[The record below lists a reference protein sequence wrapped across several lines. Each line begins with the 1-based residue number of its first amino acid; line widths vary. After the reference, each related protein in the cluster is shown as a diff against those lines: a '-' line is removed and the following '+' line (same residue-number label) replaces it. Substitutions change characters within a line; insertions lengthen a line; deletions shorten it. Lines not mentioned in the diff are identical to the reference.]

1 MHLLPACNAR
11 RKPLPYYRSGP
22 KLALKACVPAT
33 EGVYRVSRSGRSK
46 SFVVAGLLVALSL
59 VLAGCG
65 GGASGQ
71 QNGGGSEGVSS
82 NINIEGSST
91 VYPITQAAA
100 ELFREE
106 NPDARIEV
114 GGAGTSDGFEAFCQG
129 DTQISDASRPID
141 QAEEVPVCKQNG
153 VEYIEIPIAY
163 DGISVVVNKQ
173 GNDWA
178 KDITSE
184 ELKKIWEP
192 SAEDRITKWSQVRSS
207 WPDKP
212 LDLYGPGTESGTYEF
227 FNGEIVGNEEE
238 VSRQSDVEMSED
250 DNVLV
255 QGVSGDKD
263 ALGYFGY
270 SYYENNLD
278 TLRALAVDGVKPTE
292 DSIRSGE
299 YLLSRPLF
307 IYVST
312 DALKNNEA
320 VKPFVDF
327 YLAPENLDRL
337 VKAAKYVTL
346 PTSLEQQS
354 RTQYEDRTTGTV
366 YTEDGKPK
374 GGDLETALKQSK

>member
-1 MHLLPACNAR
+1 
-11 RKPLPYYRSGP
+11 
-22 KLALKACVPAT
+22 LALKTSVPVT
-33 EGVYRVSRSGRSK
+33 EGVHRLSRIGRSK
-46 SFVVAGLLVALSL
+46 LFVLAGLIVALSL

-71 QNGGGSEGVSS
+71 QNGGGGEPVSGE
-82 NINIEGSST
+82 IRIEGSST

-141 QAEEVPVCKQNG
+141 PAEEVPVCKENG

-178 KDITSE
+178 KDITSK
-184 ELKKIWEP
+184 ELKTIWEP
-192 SAEDRITKWSQVRSS
+192 SAEGKITQWSQVRSD

-212 LDLYGPGTESGTYEF
+212 LNLYGPGTESGTYEY
-227 FNGEIVGNEEE
+227 FNETIVANEEE

-255 QGVSGDKD
+255 QGVSGDAN

-278 TLRALAVDGVKPTE
+278 TLRALAVDGVKPTK
-292 DSIRSGE
+292 DSIRSRE

-312 DALKNNEA
+312 EALKNNKA
-320 VKPFVDF
+320 VKAFVDF
-327 YLAPENLDRL
+327 YVAPENLDRL
-337 VKAAKYVTL
+337 VKAAKYVTM
-346 PTSLEQQS
+346 PDSLEQQS
-354 RTQYEDRTTGTV
+354 RAQYEDRTTGTV
-366 YTEDGKPK
+366 FNKDGEPK
-374 GGDLETALKQSK
+374 GGDLETALKQSQ

>member
-1 MHLLPACNAR
+1 M
-11 RKPLPYYRSGP
+11 
-22 KLALKACVPAT
+22 
-33 EGVYRVSRSGRSK
+33 
-46 SFVVAGLLVALSL
+46 ALSL

-71 QNGGGSEGVSS
+71 QNGGGAVSGD
-82 NINIEGSST
+82 IVIEGSST

-114 GGAGTSDGFEAFCQG
+114 GGAGTSDGFEAFCRG
-129 DTQISDASRPID
+129 DTQISDASRPIGV
-141 QAEEVPVCKQNG
+141 AEEVPLCKENG

-178 KDITSE
+178 TDITSE
-184 ELKKIWEP
+184 QLKKIWEP
-192 SAEDRITKWSQVRSS
+192 SAEGKITQWSQVRSE
-207 WPDKP
+207 WPDRE
-212 LDLYGPGTESGTYEF
+212 LSLYGPGTESGTYEF
-227 FNGEIVGNEEE
+227 FNETIVANEEE

-255 QGVSGDKD
+255 QGVSGDAN

-278 TLRALAVDGVKPTE
+278 TLRALTVDGVKPTE
-292 DSIRSGE
+292 NSIRSGE

-312 DALKNNEA
+312 DALKNNKA

-327 YLAPENLDRL
+327 YLAAQNLDRL
-337 VKAAKYVTL
+337 VKAAKYVTI
-346 PTSLEQQS
+346 PASLEKES
-354 RTQYEDRTTGTV
+354 RAQYEDRATGTV
-366 YTEDGKPK
+366 FTEDGEPK
-374 GGDLETALKQSK
+374 GGDLEAALKQSQ

>member
-1 MHLLPACNAR
+1 MEGE
-11 RKPLPYYRSGP
+11 YR
-22 KLALKACVPAT
+22 L
-33 EGVYRVSRSGRSK
+33 SRAGRSK
-46 SFVVAGLLVALSL
+46 SFVVAGLIMALSL

-65 GGASGQ
+65 SGASGQ
-71 QNGGGSEGVSS
+71 QPGGGEPVAGEIS
-82 NINIEGSST
+82 IEGSST

-100 ELFREE
+100 ELFRQE

-141 QAEEVPVCKQNG
+141 LAEEVPVCKENG

-163 DGISVVVNKQ
+163 DGISVAVNKQ

-178 KDITSE
+178 TDITSE

-192 SAEDRITKWSQVRSS
+192 SAEGKVTKWSQVRSE
-207 WPDKP
+207 WPDRE
-212 LDLYGPGTESGTYEF
+212 LSLYGPGTESGTYEL
-227 FNGEIVGNEEE
+227 FNETIVANEEE

-255 QGVSGDKD
+255 QGVSGDAN

-278 TLRALAVDGVKPTE
+278 TVRALAVDGVKPTE

-312 DALKNNEA
+312 DALKNNKA

-327 YLAPENLDRL
+327 YVSKQNLDRL
-337 VKAAKYVTL
+337 VKAAKYVTI
-346 PTSLEQQS
+346 PASLEQAS
-354 RTQYEDRTTGTV
+354 RAQYEDRTTGTV
-366 YTEDGKPK
+366 YNADGEPK
-374 GGDLETALKQSK
+374 GGDLETALQQSQ

>member
-1 MHLLPACNAR
+1 
-11 RKPLPYYRSGP
+11 
-22 KLALKACVPAT
+22 LALKTCVPVT
-33 EGVYRVSRSGRSK
+33 EGVYGLSRTGRSK
-46 SFVVAGLLVALSL
+46 LFVVAGLIVALSL

-71 QNGGGSEGVSS
+71 QNGGGGEPVSGEIS
-82 NINIEGSST
+82 IEGSST

-100 ELFREE
+100 ELFRQE

-141 QAEEVPVCKQNG
+141 VAEEVPVCEENG
-153 VEYIEIPIAY
+153 VQYIEIPVAY
-163 DGISVVVNKQ
+163 DGISVVVNKK

-178 KDITSE
+178 TDITSE

-192 SAEDRITKWSQVRSS
+192 SAEGKVTRWSQVRSE
-207 WPDKP
+207 WPNDE
-212 LDLYGPGTESGTYEF
+212 LSLYGPGTESGTYEF
-227 FNGEIVGNEEE
+227 FNEVIVGNEEE

-255 QGVSGDKD
+255 QGVSGDKN

-292 DSIRSGE
+292 ETIRTGE

-312 DALKNNEA
+312 DALKNNKA
-320 VKPFVDF
+320 VKLFVDF

-337 VKAAKYVTL
+337 VKAAKYVTM
-346 PTSLEQQS
+346 PDSLEQES
-354 RTQYEDRTTGTV
+354 RAQYEDRTTGTV
-366 YTEDGKPK
+366 FTEDGEPK
-374 GGDLETALKQSK
+374 GGDLETSLKQSQ

>member
-1 MHLLPACNAR
+1 M
-11 RKPLPYYRSGP
+11 
-22 KLALKACVPAT
+22 
-33 EGVYRVSRSGRSK
+33 SRTGRSK
-46 SFVVAGLLVALSL
+46 SFVVAGLIMALSL

-65 GGASGQ
+65 GGASGDQ
-71 QNGGGSEGVSS
+71 GGGEAVSG

-91 VYPITQAAA
+91 VQPITQAAA
-100 ELFREE
+100 ELFRQE
-106 NPDARIEV
+106 NPEARIEV

-141 QAEEVPVCKQNG
+141 VAEEVPVCEENG
-153 VEYIEIPIAY
+153 VEFIEIPVAY

-178 KDITSE
+178 TDITSE

-192 SAEDRITKWSQVRSS
+192 AAEGKITKWSQVRSD

-212 LDLYGPGTESGTYEF
+212 LNLYGPGTESGTYEF
-227 FNGEIVGNEEE
+227 FNETIVANEEE

-255 QGVSGDKD
+255 QGVSGDAN
-263 ALGYFGY
+263 ALGYFGF

-278 TLRALAVDGVKPTE
+278 TLRALAVDGIKPSE
-292 DSIRSGE
+292 DTIRNGE

-307 IYVST
+307 IYVNS
-312 DALKNNEA
+312 DALKNNDA

-337 VKAAKYVTL
+337 VKAAKYVTM
-346 PTSLEQQS
+346 PDSLEQAS
-354 RTQYEDRTTGTV
+354 RAQYEDRTTGTV
-366 YTEDGKPK
+366 FDKDGQPK
-374 GGDLETALKQSK
+374 GGDLETALKQSQ

>member
-1 MHLLPACNAR
+1 M
-11 RKPLPYYRSGP
+11 
-22 KLALKACVPAT
+22 
-33 EGVYRVSRSGRSK
+33 
-46 SFVVAGLLVALSL
+46 FVVAGLIVALSL

-65 GGASGQ
+65 GRA
-71 QNGGGSEGVSS
+71 GGGEGGGQVSGT
-82 NINIEGSST
+82 INIEGSST
-91 VYPITQAAA
+91 VQPITQAAA

-106 NPDARIEV
+106 TPGAKIEV

-141 QAEEVPVCKQNG
+141 VAEEVPICEENG
-153 VEYIEIPIAY
+153 VEYIEIPVAY
-163 DGISVVVNKQ
+163 DGLSVLVNKQ
-173 GNDWA
+173 NDWA
-178 KDITSE
+178 TDITSE
-184 ELKKIWEP
+184 ELKKVWEP
-192 SAEDRITKWSQVRSS
+192 SAEGRITKWSQVRSD

-212 LDLYGPGTESGTYEF
+212 LNLYGPGTESGTYEF
-227 FNGEIVGNEEE
+227 FNETIVANEEE

-255 QGVSGDKD
+255 QGVSGDAN

-278 TLRALAVDGVKPTE
+278 TLRALDVDGVKPTE

-312 DALKNNEA
+312 DALKNNKA

-337 VKAAKYVTL
+337 VKAAKYVTM
-346 PTSLEQQS
+346 PNSLEQAS
-354 RTQYEDRTTGTV
+354 RAQYEDRTTGTV
-366 YTEDGKPK
+366 FNKDGEPK
-374 GGDLETALKQSK
+374 GGDLETALEQSQ

>member
-1 MHLLPACNAR
+1 ML
-11 RKPLPYYRSGP
+11 
-22 KLALKACVPAT
+22 
-33 EGVYRVSRSGRSK
+33 SGRRERR
-46 SFVVAGLLVALSL
+46 GLRGIGRPRLLVGLCFVLGLSFGL
-59 VLAGCG
+59 VACG
-65 GGASGQ
+65 GA
-71 QNGGGSEGVSS
+71 GGSEGDAATG
-82 NINIEGSST
+82 NIRVEGSST

-114 GGAGTSDGFEAFCQG
+114 GGAGTSDGFEAFCKG
-129 DTQISDASRPID
+129 DTQISDASRPIE
-141 QAEEVPVCKQNG
+141 AEEIEACKKAG

-163 DGISVVVNKQ
+163 DGISVVVNKK

-178 KDITSE
+178 TDITSE

-192 SAEDRITKWSQVRSS
+192 SAEGKITQWSQVRSD
-207 WPDKP
+207 WPDRE
-212 LDLYGPGTESGTYEF
+212 LSLYGPGTESGTYEF
-227 FNGEIVGNEEE
+227 FNETIVANEEE

-255 QGVSGDKD
+255 QGVSGDAN

-270 SYYENNLD
+270 SYYENNLH
-278 TLRALAVDGVKPTE
+278 TLKALAVDGVKPTE

-320 VKPFVDF
+320 VKHFVDF
-327 YLAPENLDRL
+327 YVSKQNLDRL

-346 PTSLEQQS
+346 PDSLEQAS
-354 RTQYEDRTTGTV
+354 RAQYEDRTTGTV
-366 YTEDGKPK
+366 STEDGKPK
-374 GGDLETALKQSK
+374 GGDLKTALKQSQ

>member
-1 MHLLPACNAR
+1 LI
-11 RKPLPYYRSGP
+11 G
-22 KLALKACVPAT
+22 T
-33 EGVYRVSRSGRSK
+33 GRSK
-46 SFVVAGLLVALSL
+46 AFVVAGLIMALSL

-71 QNGGGSEGVSS
+71 QNSGGAVSG
-82 NINIEGSST
+82 NIKIEGSST

-100 ELFREE
+100 ELFRQE

-114 GGAGTSDGFEAFCQG
+114 GGAGTSDGFEAFCKG

-141 QAEEVPVCKQNG
+141 PAEEVPVCKENG
-153 VEYIEIPIAY
+153 IEYIEIPIAY

-173 GNDWA
+173 GNTWA

-184 ELKKIWEP
+184 ELKKIWQL
-192 SAEDRITKWSQVRSS
+192 SAEGKITKWHQVRSS

-212 LDLYGPGTESGTYEF
+212 LDLYGPGTESGTYEY
-227 FNGEIVGNEEE
+227 FNEVIVGNEEE

-255 QGVSGDKD
+255 QGVSGDAN

-278 TLRALAVDGVKPTE
+278 TLRALALDGVEPTE
-292 DSIRSGE
+292 DTIRSGE
-299 YLLSRPLF
+299 YPLSRPLF

-312 DALKNNEA
+312 DALKSNKA

-337 VKAAKYVTL
+337 VKAAKYVTM
-346 PTSLEQQS
+346 PASLEKEA
-354 RTQYEDRTTGTV
+354 RAQYEDGTTGTV
-366 YTEDGKPK
+366 FDENGEPK
-374 GGDLETALKQSK
+374 GGDLQTALQQSQ

>member
-1 MHLLPACNAR
+1 VLGELDLTGDVLRKKGAYGLRGIAR
-11 RKPLPYYRSGP
+11 PR
-22 KLALKACVPAT
+22 
-33 EGVYRVSRSGRSK
+33 
-46 SFVVAGLLVALSL
+46 LLVGFCL
-59 VLAGCG
+59 VLGLSFGLAACG
-65 GGASGQ
+65 SA
-71 QNGGGSEGVSS
+71 GGSQAATG
-82 NINIEGSST
+82 NIRVEGSST

-129 DTQISDASRPID
+129 DTQISDASRPIE
-141 QAEEVPVCKQNG
+141 AEELEVCEENN
-153 VEYIEIPIAY
+153 VEFIEIPIAY
-163 DGISVVVNKQ
+163 DGISVVVNKK

-178 KDITSE
+178 TDITSE

-192 SAEDRITKWSQVRSS
+192 SAEGKVTKWSQVNPD
-207 WPDKP
+207 WPNRP

-227 FNGEIVGNEEE
+227 FNETIVANEEE

-255 QGVSGDKD
+255 QGVSGDAN

-292 DSIRSGE
+292 DTIRSGE

-312 DALKNNEA
+312 DALKNNKA

-337 VKAAKYVTL
+337 VKAAKYVTM
-346 PTSLEQQS
+346 PASLEKES
-354 RTQYEDRTTGTV
+354 RAQYEDRTTGTV
-366 YTEDGKPK
+366 FDENGEPK
-374 GGDLETALKQSK
+374 GGDLETALQQSR

>member
-1 MHLLPACNAR
+1 VCNSR
-11 RKPLPYYRSGP
+11 QKIFLYHPSGP
-22 KLALKACVPAT
+22 KVALKTCVPVA
-33 EGVYRVSRSGRSK
+33 EGVYRLRRTERSK
-46 SFVVAGLLVALSL
+46 LYVVAGLLMALSL

-71 QNGGGSEGVSS
+71 QNSGGAVLG
-82 NINIEGSST
+82 NIKIEGSST

-100 ELFREE
+100 ELFRQE
-106 NPDARIEV
+106 NPNARIEV
-114 GGAGTSDGFEAFCQG
+114 GGAGTSDGFEAFCKG

-141 QAEEVPVCKQNG
+141 PAEEVPVCKENG

-184 ELKKIWEP
+184 ELKKMWEP
-192 SAEDRITKWSQVRSS
+192 SAEDKITRWNQVRPS

-227 FNGEIVGNEEE
+227 FNATIVGNEEE

-255 QGVSGDKD
+255 QGVSGDAN

-312 DALKNNEA
+312 DALKNNQA
-320 VKPFVDF
+320 VEPFVDF
-327 YLAPENLDRL
+327 YLAPQNLDRL
-337 VKAAKYVTL
+337 VRAAKYVTI
-346 PTSLEQQS
+346 PSSLEQQS
-354 RTQYEDRTTGTV
+354 RAQYEDRTTGSV
-366 YTEDGKPK
+366 YNKDGEPK
-374 GGDLETALKQSK
+374 GGDLKTALKQSQ